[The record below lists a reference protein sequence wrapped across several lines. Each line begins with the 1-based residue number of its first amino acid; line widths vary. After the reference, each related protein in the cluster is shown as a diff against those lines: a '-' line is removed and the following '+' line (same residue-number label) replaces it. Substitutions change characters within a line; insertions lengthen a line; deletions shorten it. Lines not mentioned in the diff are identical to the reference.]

1 MTEEE
6 RRKWLDGLK
15 VGDEV
20 AVQTWPG
27 NREYPSSTEI
37 RPIRFCDESEIVIGT
52 QMYRREDGR
61 HINGSYHRIACAGEP
76 ERETADRESIAKAF
90 TYPRDVS
97 KELPITTVRQ
107 ILELLKQ
114 AKEEK

>member
-20 AVQTWPG
+20 AVQTWPE

-76 ERETADRESIAKAF
+76 ERETADR
-90 TYPRDVS
+90 DVS